1 MWAGIWMVAGR
12 TRVVYCG
19 PLFGW
24 WLCSASAQR
33 VRILACLMLR
43 LCSKTSSREF
53 ATAHLTGACPS
64 AGVLVG
70 VVLRYGIHVP
80 SDVNN
85 VTLSCQ
91 VQTSPATLL
100 VNVSG
105 KYYEYTLKG
114 EISAQEL
121 NNVQDNEMLRKV
133 REPVTG
139 EWSDAPHSLCG
150 MGPVSAGLKDVFFFL
165 TSVRL

>member
-1 MWAGIWMVAGR
+1 M
-12 TRVVYCG
+12 
-19 PLFGW
+19 
-24 WLCSASAQR
+24 
-33 VRILACLMLR
+33 
-43 LCSKTSSREF
+43 
-53 ATAHLTGACPS
+53 
-64 AGVLVG
+64 
-70 VVLRYGIHVP
+70 VLRYGIHVP

-105 KYYEYTLKG
+105 KFYEYTLKG

-133 REPVTG
+133 REAATG
-139 EWSDAPHSLCG
+139 ELSDAPHSLHGDRTCICG
-150 MGPVSAGLKDVFFFL
+150 IK
-165 TSVRL
+165 

>member
-1 MWAGIWMVAGR
+1 M
-12 TRVVYCG
+12 
-19 PLFGW
+19 L
-24 WLCSASAQR
+24 WLISPTCFS
-33 VRILACLMLR
+33 
-43 LCSKTSSREF
+43 
-53 ATAHLTGACPS
+53 P
-64 AGVLVG
+64 GVLVG

-85 VTLSCQ
+85 VTMSCQ

-133 REPVTG
+133 KGLVTREA
-139 EWSDAPHSLCG
+139 SDAPHSFRGDESCI
-150 MGPVSAGLKDVFFFL
+150 M
-165 TSVRL
+165 

>member
-1 MWAGIWMVAGR
+1 MLH
-12 TRVVYCG
+12 
-19 PLFGW
+19 P
-24 WLCSASAQR
+24 CSEGSFW
-33 VRILACLMLR
+33 
-43 LCSKTSSREF
+43 EF
-53 ATAHLTGACPS
+53 ATVCLTDPCLSP
-64 AGVLVG
+64 GVLVG

-133 REPVTG
+133 REAVM
-139 EWSDAPHSLCG
+139 E
-150 MGPVSAGLKDVFFFL
+150 
-165 TSVRL
+165 R